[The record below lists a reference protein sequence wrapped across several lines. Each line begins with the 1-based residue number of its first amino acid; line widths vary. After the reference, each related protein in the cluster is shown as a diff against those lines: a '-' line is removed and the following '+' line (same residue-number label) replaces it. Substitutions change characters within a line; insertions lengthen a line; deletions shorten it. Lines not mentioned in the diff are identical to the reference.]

1 MPKVSGTADLEGPQY
16 TSQVYS
22 WDGLEIKRFSIHS
35 FKVILL
41 ATQWFGFESTK
52 FIMCT
57 C

>member
-35 FKVILL
+35 FKFILL